1 MRQRKSGWLVWL
13 EVIPLALIGPFIVC
27 APLAWGLWI
36 SGISGRVLYWLLP
49 HYRHIARRNL
59 RIAFGDEWSETQ
71 VRSCI
76 QAAWANAVKTFFEF
90 LRLGVM
96 SRKQLLSLTL
106 PIEGYPDYLAA
117 AASGRGVIAVAC
129 HLGNWYWPVF
139 RAAAE
144 GHAVHVIVRPLDNPV
159 LDQLMNHIFNRW
171 NIRVIPRG
179 QTAWASL
186 AALRKGET
194 LAVMVDLNAQSDGC
208 FVPFFGVPASTLRGV
223 ARLRQGTSAEVL
235 IVGSPRA
242 IGDHHPININWL
254 RDPPMADELL
264 LATIHQHFEVLI
276 RAHPGD
282 YFWIQARWRKRPP
295 GEPDLYAES

>member
-1 MRQRKSGWLVWL
+1 
-13 EVIPLALIGPFIVC
+13 
-27 APLAWGLWI
+27 
-36 SGISGRVLYWLLP
+36 
-49 HYRHIARRNL
+49 
-59 RIAFGDEWSETQ
+59 
-71 VRSCI
+71 
-76 QAAWANAVKTFFEF
+76 
-90 LRLGVM
+90 M
-96 SRKQLLSLTL
+96 SREQLLGLSL
-106 PIEGYPDYLAA
+106 PPEGYADYLSA

-159 LDQLMNHIFNRW
+159 LDRLMNHIFTRW

-194 LAVMVDLNAQSDGC
+194 LAVMADLNAQADGC
-208 FVPFFGVPASTLRGV
+208 FVPFFGVPAATLRGV
-223 ARLRQGTSAEVL
+223 ARLRQGTGAE
-235 IVGSPRA
+235 IVIVDSPRA
-242 IGDHHPININWL
+242 AGDRHPVELTWL
-254 RDPPMADELL
+254 RNPPMADERL
-264 LATIHQHFEVLI
+264 LAMIHSHFEALI

-295 GEPDLYAES
+295 GEPDIYADS